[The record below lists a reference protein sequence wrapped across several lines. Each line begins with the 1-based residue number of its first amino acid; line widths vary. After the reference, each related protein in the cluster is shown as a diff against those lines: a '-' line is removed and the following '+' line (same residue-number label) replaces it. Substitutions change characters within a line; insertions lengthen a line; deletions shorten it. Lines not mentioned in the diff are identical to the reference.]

1 MITEVD
7 LSGTPC
13 FAPGTKLTGLRTFNF
28 IFGPNGSGKTT
39 ISNHIGTMNF
49 DSSNSEIEEVAV
61 FNRDY
66 IREAFR
72 TRPAP
77 GHITLGKDSSEAA
90 DEIDRLTTKLN
101 ELRETHATMR
111 ANIEAAKKREDALRK
126 ETQRKLTAR
135 RKALAQI
142 LSKYDGVLPS
152 RRTFIPGTNAALL
165 NKMLSHE
172 SQTNQHETT
181 TQHDIDSII
190 EQIKLI
196 PKAGATE
203 VQEPQI
209 PQSEYSLEVIEEL
222 LRRIPPLNTDS
233 EMAAFASAHHLTDW
247 ISKGLDL
254 LVEEEIPTCPF
265 CQRELTQ
272 SIITGL
278 KNLFNTERDTQL
290 ESIKQAKK
298 SISQHIEQVS
308 NLIEKLRSDPT
319 YNSIDFDGEIQAIS
333 DALTNVKLIED
344 RIELK
349 ELKPSTP
356 LSTGLASDPMQD
368 TEGYLNQVSNK
379 VKSYNQTIQAGRQ
392 KRTQMLTEVENS
404 LFDYL
409 TFTEFQ
415 TILAQHKEKLDDIIR
430 CKPSSTDINR
440 IESEITATQNS
451 IKAEETKLT
460 SVGSKMEFINEL
472 LTYIGFTS
480 FSLITP
486 PTTHANNDSASV
498 GQYVLIRHAADST
511 NVPIDTSTLSEG
523 ERTLLTFLYFITKY
537 YDDSGSPVNTTH
549 LPRTLLV
556 IDDPIASTDAE
567 TFFLITNIIRQ
578 LLKQVSDFHKIH
590 PVKQVVVTSH
600 NTRFLKEVAYSYLS
614 ENNNDDNIAGFYL
627 ISKTDDGSVISGPE
641 ATSRITNEY
650 NDLWAEI
657 RRCRNLIKST
667 QGRPVPSP
675 KLPLLGNVMR
685 RIIESYFLDIGEKG
699 TITSLG
705 LSTNKKVA
713 ILLAFCN
720 STSHS
725 AIGSE
730 IYEISSWKPMQLLNA
745 FEEVFSTIDDGA
757 HRGHY
762 EMMMRARTGDPTF
775 S

>member
-1 MITEVD
+1 M
-7 LSGTPC
+7 
-13 FAPGTKLTGLRTFNF
+13 
-28 IFGPNGSGKTT
+28 
-39 ISNHIGTMNF
+39 
-49 DSSNSEIEEVAV
+49 
-61 FNRDY
+61 
-66 IREAFR
+66 
-72 TRPAP
+72 
-77 GHITLGKDSSEAA
+77 
-90 DEIDRLTTKLN
+90 
-101 ELRETHATMR
+101 
-111 ANIEAAKKREDALRK
+111 
-126 ETQRKLTAR
+126 
-135 RKALAQI
+135 
-142 LSKYDGVLPS
+142 
-152 RRTFIPGTNAALL
+152 
-165 NKMLSHE
+165 
-172 SQTNQHETT
+172 
-181 TQHDIDSII
+181 
-190 EQIKLI
+190 KLI

-203 VQEPQI
+203 VPEPQVQ
-209 PQSEYSLEVIEEL
+209 QSEYSLETIEEI
-222 LRRIPPLNTDS
+222 LRKIPPLNNDS
-233 EMAAFASAHHLTDW
+233 EMAAFASAHDLSDW

-254 LVEEEIPTCPF
+254 LAKEQLSACPF

-278 KNLFNTERDTQL
+278 NNLFNTERETQL
-290 ESIKQAKK
+290 QSIKQARQ
-298 SISQHIEQVS
+298 SIGQHIEQVS
-308 NLIEKLRSDPT
+308 KLIDDLRSDPT
-319 YNSIDFDGEIQAIS
+319 YKSIEFDDEIQAIS

-368 TEGYLNQVSNK
+368 TERYLNQVSNK

-392 KRTQMLTEVENS
+392 KRTQMLTEVESS

-409 TFTEFQ
+409 TFVEFQ
-415 TILAQHKEKLDDIIR
+415 TNLTQYKEQLDEIIKT
-430 CKPSSTDINR
+430 KPSNTDIDH
-440 IESEITATQNS
+440 IESEITETQNR
-451 IKAEETKLT
+451 IKVEETKLT
-460 SVGSKMEFINEL
+460 SVGIKMEFINEL

-486 PTTHANNDSASV
+486 PTTHTNNSTATV
-498 GQYVLIRHAADST
+498 GQYVLIRHTTDGT

-537 YDDSGSPVNTTH
+537 YDDSGSPQNTTH
-549 LPRTLLV
+549 LPHTLLV

-578 LLKQVSDFHKIH
+578 LLKQISDFRETH
-590 PVKQVVVTSH
+590 PVKQVVITSH

-614 ENNNDDNIAGFYL
+614 NNNNDDNIAGFYL
-627 ISKTDDGSVISGPE
+627 ISKDEEGSVISGPE

-650 NDLWAEI
+650 NELWAEI

-667 QGRPVPSP
+667 KGRPIPSP
-675 KLPLLGNVMR
+675 KFPLLGNVMR

-699 TITSLG
+699 SITSLG

>member
-49 DSSNSEIEEVAV
+49 ESSDGEIEEVAV
-61 FNRDY
+61 FNRNY

-72 TRPAP
+72 TRQAP

-90 DEIDRLTTKLN
+90 DEIDRLTTTLN
-101 ELRETHATMR
+101 ELREKHATMR
-111 ANIEAAKKREDALRK
+111 AQIETANKNEETLRDR
-126 ETQRKLTAR
+126 TQKGLTKR
-135 RKALAQI
+135 RKALAAM
-142 LSKYDGVLPS
+142 LSKYDGLLPS
-152 RRTFIPGTNAALL
+152 RRTFIPGTNVTLL

-172 SQTNQHETT
+172 SQTIQDRTK
-181 TQHDIDSII
+181 TQQNLDSII
-190 EQIKLI
+190 EKMKLI

-203 VQEPQI
+203 VPEPQV
-209 PQSEYSLEVIEEL
+209 PQSEYSLETIEEI
-222 LRRIPPLNTDS
+222 LRKIPPLNNDS
-233 EMAAFASAHHLTDW
+233 EMAAFASAHDLSDW

-254 LVEEEIPTCPF
+254 LAKEQLSACPF

-278 KNLFNTERDTQL
+278 NNLFNTERETQL
-290 ESIKQAKK
+290 QSIKQARQ
-298 SISQHIEQVS
+298 SIGQHIEQVS
-308 NLIEKLRSDPT
+308 KLIDDLRSDPT
-319 YNSIDFDGEIQAIS
+319 YKSIEFDDEIQAIS

-368 TEGYLNQVSNK
+368 TERYLNQVSNK

-392 KRTQMLTEVENS
+392 KRTQMLTEVESS

-409 TFTEFQ
+409 TFVEFQ
-415 TILAQHKEKLDDIIR
+415 TNLTQYKEQLDEIIKT
-430 CKPSSTDINR
+430 KPSNTDIDH
-440 IESEITATQNS
+440 IESEITETQNR
-451 IKAEETKLT
+451 IKVEETKLT
-460 SVGSKMEFINEL
+460 SVGIKMEFINEL

-486 PTTHANNDSASV
+486 PTTHTNNSTATV
-498 GQYVLIRHAADST
+498 GQYVLIRHTTDGT

-537 YDDSGSPVNTTH
+537 YDDSGSPQNTTH
-549 LPRTLLV
+549 LPHTLLV

-578 LLKQVSDFHKIH
+578 LLKQISDFRETH
-590 PVKQVVVTSH
+590 PVKQVVITSH

-614 ENNNDDNIAGFYL
+614 NNNNGDNIAGFYL
-627 ISKTDDGSVISGPE
+627 ISKDEEGSVISGPE

-650 NDLWAEI
+650 NELWAEI

-667 QGRPVPSP
+667 KGRPIPSP
-675 KLPLLGNVMR
+675 KFPLLGNVMR

-699 TITSLG
+699 SITSLG

>member
-49 DSSNSEIEEVAV
+49 ESSNSEIEEVAV
-61 FNRDY
+61 FNRNY

-72 TRPAP
+72 TRQAP

-90 DEIDRLTTKLN
+90 DEIDRLTTILN
-101 ELRETHATMR
+101 ELREKHATMR
-111 ANIEAAKKREDALRK
+111 AQIETANKKEEALRNK
-126 ETQRKLTAR
+126 TQKDLTKR
-135 RKALAQI
+135 RKDLAQM
-142 LSKYDGVLPS
+142 LSEYDGLLPS
-152 RRTFIPGTNAALL
+152 RKTFIPGTNAALL
-165 NKMLSHE
+165 NKLLLHE
-172 SQTNQHETT
+172 SQTTQHETAT
-181 TQHDIDSII
+181 HLDIDTII
-190 EQIKLI
+190 EKIKLI
-196 PKAGATE
+196 PKTGATE
-203 VQEPQI
+203 VPEPQI
-209 PQSEYSLEVIEEL
+209 SQSEYSLEMIEEIL
-222 LRRIPPLNTDS
+222 KKTAPLNTDS
-233 EMAAFASAHHLTDW
+233 AMASFASTHDLTDW
-247 ISKGLDL
+247 ISKGLEL
-254 LVEEEIPTCPF
+254 LEEEEVATCPF

-278 KNLFNTERDTQL
+278 KDLFSTERETQL
-290 ESIKQAKK
+290 QSIKQARN
-298 SISQHIEQVS
+298 SIAQHITQVS
-308 NLIEKLRSDPT
+308 DLIETLRSDPT
-319 YNSIDFDGEIQAIS
+319 YKSIDFDRETRAIS
-333 DALTNVKLIED
+333 DALTNVKLIKEH
-344 RIELK
+344 IETK
-349 ELKPSTP
+349 ALKPSTP
-356 LSTGLASDPMQD
+356 QSTGLTNDPIQD
-368 TEGYLNQVSNK
+368 IERYLNQISNK
-379 VKSYNQTIQAGRQ
+379 VKSYNQTIRAGRQ
-392 KRTQMLTEVENS
+392 MRTEMLTEVENS

-409 TFTEFQ
+409 TFVEFKTNLTQ
-415 TILAQHKEKLDDIIR
+415 YKEELDEIINN
-430 CKPSSTDINR
+430 KPSNADVDG
-440 IESEITATQNS
+440 IENEIRATQNS
-451 IKAEETKLT
+451 IKLEETKLT
-460 SVGSKMEFINEL
+460 SVGTKMEFINEL

-486 PTTHANNDSASV
+486 PTTHTNNDSTSV

-511 NVPIDTSTLSEG
+511 NIPIDTSTLSEG

-578 LLKQVSDFHKIH
+578 LLKQVSDFGEIH
-590 PVKQVVVTSH
+590 PVKQIVVTSH

-614 ENNNDDNIAGFYL
+614 DNNNDDNVAGFYL

-650 NDLWAEI
+650 NDLWAEV
-657 RRCRNLIKST
+657 RRCRNLIKSA
-667 QGRPVPSP
+667 QDKHVPSP

-745 FEEVFSTIDDGA
+745 FEEVFSTIDNGA

>member
-39 ISNHIGTMNF
+39 ISKRIGTMNF
-49 DSSNSEIEEVAV
+49 ESSDSEIEEVAV

-72 TRPAP
+72 TRRAK
-77 GHITLGKDSSEAA
+77 GHITLGKESSEAA
-90 DEIDRLTTKLN
+90 DEIDRLTTTLN
-101 ELRETHATMR
+101 ELREKHATM
-111 ANIEAAKKREDALRK
+111 
-126 ETQRKLTAR
+126 
-135 RKALAQI
+135 LAQI
-142 LSKYDGVLPS
+142 ETANKNEETLRDRTQKGLAKRRKTLVEMLSKYDGLLPS
-152 RRTFIPGTNAALL
+152 RRSFIPGTNVALL

-172 SQTNQHETT
+172 SPTIQDETT
-181 TQHDIDSII
+181 IQHNIDSII
-190 EQIKLI
+190 EKIKLI

-209 PQSEYSLEVIEEL
+209 PQSEYSLETIEEL
-222 LRRIPPLNTDS
+222 LGKIPPLNNDS
-233 EMAAFASAHHLTDW
+233 EMAAFASAHDLSDW

-254 LVEEEIPTCPF
+254 LAEEELSTCPF

-278 KNLFNTERDTQL
+278 NNLFNTERETQL
-290 ESIKQAKK
+290 QSIKQAKQ
-298 SISQHIEQVS
+298 SIGEHIKQVS
-308 NLIEKLRSDPT
+308 SLIEKLRSDPT
-319 YNSIDFDGEIQAIS
+319 YKSIEFDGEIQAIS
-333 DALTNVKLIED
+333 DALTYIELIKD
-344 RIELK
+344 RIQLK
-349 ELKPSTP
+349 ELEPSTP
-356 LSTGLASDPMQD
+356 LSTGLTKDPMRE
-368 TEGYLNQVSNK
+368 TERYLNQVSNK
-379 VKSYNQTIQAGRQ
+379 VKSYNQTIRAGRDL
-392 KRTQMLTEVENS
+392 RNQMLTEVENS
-404 LFDYL
+404 LYDYL
-409 TFTEFQ
+409 TFVEFKTNLTQ
-415 TILAQHKEKLDDIIR
+415 YKEQLSEIIKT
-430 CKPSSTDINR
+430 KPSDTDIRN
-440 IESEITATQNS
+440 IESEITGTQNR

-460 SVGSKMEFINEL
+460 NVGIKMEFINEL
-472 LTYIGFTS
+472 LKYIGFTS

-486 PTTHANNDSASV
+486 PTTYTDNNTATV
-498 GQYVLIRHAADST
+498 GQYVLIRHTADGT

-537 YDDSGSPVNTTH
+537 YDDSESPQNTTH
-549 LPRTLLV
+549 LPHTLLV

-578 LLKQVSDFHKIH
+578 LLKQISDFHKTH
-590 PVKQVVVTSH
+590 PVKQVVITSH
-600 NTRFLKEVAYSYLS
+600 NTRFLKEVAYNYLS
-614 ENNNDDNIAGFYL
+614 DNNNADNIAGFYL
-627 ISKTDDGSVISGPE
+627 ISKDEGGSVISGPE

-657 RRCRNLIKST
+657 RRCRNLINST
-667 QGRPVPSP
+667 KGRRIPSP
-675 KLPLLGNVMR
+675 KFPLLGNVMR

-699 TITSLG
+699 SITSLG

-745 FEEVFSTIDDGA
+745 FEEVFSTIDNGA
-757 HRGHY
+757 HKGHY
-762 EMMMRARTGDPTF
+762 KMMMRARPGDPTF
-775 S
+775 N

>member
-7 LSGTPC
+7 LDGTPC
-13 FAPGTKLTGLRTFNF
+13 FAPGQKLTGLRTFNF

-39 ISNHIGTMNF
+39 ISNHIGTMNIE
-49 DSSNSEIEEVAV
+49 SINSEIEEVAV
-61 FNRDY
+61 FNRNY

-72 TRPAP
+72 TRQAP
-77 GHITLGKDSSEAA
+77 GHITLGRDSSEAA
-90 DEIDRLTTKLN
+90 DEIDRLTNTLD
-101 ELRETHATMR
+101 ELRKRHATMLET
-111 ANIEAAKKREDALRK
+111 IEAANKSEETLRNKTQK
-126 ETQRKLTAR
+126 ELSER

-142 LSKYDGVLPS
+142 LSKYDGLLPS
-152 RRTFIPGTNAALL
+152 RRTFIPGTNATLL
-165 NKMLSHE
+165 NRMLSHE
-172 SQTNQHETT
+172 SQTIQHESAT
-181 TQHDIDSII
+181 HLDIDTII
-190 EQIKLI
+190 EKMKLI
-196 PKAGATE
+196 PKTGATE
-203 VQEPQI
+203 VPEPRI
-209 PQSEYSLEVIEEL
+209 SQSEYSLEMIEEIL
-222 LRRIPPLNTDS
+222 NKTAPLNTDS
-233 EMAAFASAHHLTDW
+233 EMAAFASAHNLTDW
-247 ISKGLDL
+247 ISKGLEL
-254 LVEEEIPTCPF
+254 LEEEELPTCPF

-278 KNLFNTERDTQL
+278 KNLFSTERETQL
-290 ESIKQAKK
+290 QSIKQARN
-298 SISQHIEQVS
+298 SIGQHISQVS
-308 NLIEKLRSDPT
+308 NLIETLRIDPT
-319 YNSIDFDGEIQAIS
+319 YKSIDFDRETQAIS
-333 DALTNVKLIED
+333 DALTNVKLIKD
-344 RIELK
+344 SIGLK

-356 LSTGLASDPMQD
+356 QSTGLTNDPMQD
-368 TEGYLNQVSNK
+368 IERYLNQVSNK
-379 VKSYNQTIQAGRQ
+379 VKSYNQTIRAGRQ
-392 KRTQMLTEVENS
+392 MRTEMLTEVENS

-409 TFTEFQ
+409 TFVEFKTNLTQ
-415 TILAQHKEKLDDIIR
+415 YKEELDEIINN
-430 CKPSSTDINR
+430 KPSNADVDS
-440 IESEITATQNS
+440 IENEIRATQNR
-451 IKAEETKLT
+451 IKVEETKLT
-460 SVGSKMEFINEL
+460 SVGTKMEFINEL

-486 PTTHANNDSASV
+486 PTTHTNNDSTSV

-511 NVPIDTSTLSEG
+511 NIPIDTSTLSEG

-578 LLKQVSDFHKIH
+578 LLKQVSDFGEIH
-590 PVKQVVVTSH
+590 PVKQIVVTSH

-614 ENNNDDNIAGFYL
+614 DKNNDDNVAGFYL

-657 RRCRNLIKST
+657 RRCRNLIKSA
-667 QGRPVPSP
+667 QDKHVPSP

-745 FEEVFSTIDDGA
+745 FEEVFSTIDNGA

>member
-7 LSGTPC
+7 LSRKPC

-39 ISNHIGTMNF
+39 ISNHIGEMNF
-49 DSSNSEIEEVAV
+49 ESSDSEIEEVAV

-72 TRPAP
+72 TRQAP
-77 GHITLGKDSSEAA
+77 GHITLGKESSEAA
-90 DEIDRLTTKLN
+90 DEIDRLTTTLN
-101 ELRETHATMR
+101 ELRENHATMR
-111 ANIEAAKKREDALRK
+111 AQIETANKNEETLRNK
-126 ETQRKLTAR
+126 TQKGLTER
-135 RKALAQI
+135 RKTLAEM
-142 LSKYDGVLPS
+142 LSKYDGLLPS
-152 RRTFIPGTNAALL
+152 RRSFIPGTNAALL

-172 SQTNQHETT
+172 SQTIQDETT
-181 TQHDIDSII
+181 TLHNIDSII
-190 EQIKLI
+190 EKIKLI

-203 VQEPQI
+203 VPEPQI
-209 PQSEYSLEVIEEL
+209 PQSEYSLETIEEL
-222 LRRIPPLNTDS
+222 LRKIPPLNNDS
-233 EMAAFASAHHLTDW
+233 KMAAFASAHNLTDW

-254 LVEEEIPTCPF
+254 LAEEEISACPF

-278 KNLFNTERDTQL
+278 NNLFNTERETQL
-290 ESIKQAKK
+290 QSIKQAKD
-298 SISQHIEQVS
+298 SIGEHIKQVS
-308 NLIEKLRSDPT
+308 SLIETLRSDPT
-319 YNSIDFDGEIQAIS
+319 YKSIEFDGEIQALS
-333 DALTNVKLIED
+333 DALTNIKLIKD
-344 RIELK
+344 RIQLK
-349 ELKPSTP
+349 ELKPSSS
-356 LSTGLASDPMQD
+356 LSTELTKDPMQE
-368 TEGYLNQVSNK
+368 TEKYLDQVSKK
-379 VKSYNQTIQAGRQ
+379 VQSYNQTIQAGRYT
-392 KRTQMLTEVENS
+392 RNQMLNEVENS
-404 LFDYL
+404 LYDYL
-409 TFTEFQ
+409 TFVEFK
-415 TILAQHKEKLDDIIR
+415 TDLTQHKEQLDEIIKT
-430 CKPSSTDINR
+430 KPSNTDLSN
-440 IESEITATQNS
+440 IEREITVTQNR

-460 SVGSKMEFINEL
+460 SVGIKMEFINDL

-486 PTTHANNDSASV
+486 PTTHTDNNSATV
-498 GQYVLIRHAADST
+498 GQYVLIRHTAEGT

-537 YDDSGSPVNTTH
+537 YDDSGSPQNTTH
-549 LPRTLLV
+549 LPHTLLV

-578 LLKQVSDFHKIH
+578 LLKQISDFHKTH
-590 PVKQVVVTSH
+590 PVRQVIITSH

-614 ENNNDDNIAGFYL
+614 NDNNDDNIAGFYL
-627 ISKTDDGSVISGPE
+627 ISKDEGGSVISGPE

-657 RRCRNLIKST
+657 RRCRNLIKSKKG
-667 QGRPVPSP
+667 QAIPSP
-675 KLPLLGNVMR
+675 KFPLLGNVMR

-762 EMMMRARTGDPTF
+762 EMMMRARPGDPTF
-775 S
+775 N

>member
-72 TRPAP
+72 TRQAP

-298 SISQHIEQVS
+298 SISLKS
-308 NLIEKLRSDPT
+308 NRETQERSDIQFHRFRWR
-319 YNSIDFDGEIQAIS
+319 NS
-333 DALTNVKLIED
+333 
-344 RIELK
+344 
-349 ELKPSTP
+349 
-356 LSTGLASDPMQD
+356 
-368 TEGYLNQVSNK
+368 SN
-379 VKSYNQTIQAGRQ
+379 
-392 KRTQMLTEVENS
+392 
-404 LFDYL
+404 F
-409 TFTEFQ
+409 
-415 TILAQHKEKLDDIIR
+415 
-430 CKPSSTDINR
+430 
-440 IESEITATQNS
+440 
-451 IKAEETKLT
+451 
-460 SVGSKMEFINEL
+460 
-472 LTYIGFTS
+472 
-480 FSLITP
+480 
-486 PTTHANNDSASV
+486 
-498 GQYVLIRHAADST
+498 
-511 NVPIDTSTLSEG
+511 
-523 ERTLLTFLYFITKY
+523 
-537 YDDSGSPVNTTH
+537 
-549 LPRTLLV
+549 
-556 IDDPIASTDAE
+556 
-567 TFFLITNIIRQ
+567 
-578 LLKQVSDFHKIH
+578 
-590 PVKQVVVTSH
+590 
-600 NTRFLKEVAYSYLS
+600 
-614 ENNNDDNIAGFYL
+614 
-627 ISKTDDGSVISGPE
+627 
-641 ATSRITNEY
+641 
-650 NDLWAEI
+650 
-657 RRCRNLIKST
+657 
-667 QGRPVPSP
+667 
-675 KLPLLGNVMR
+675 
-685 RIIESYFLDIGEKG
+685 
-699 TITSLG
+699 
-705 LSTNKKVA
+705 
-713 ILLAFCN
+713 
-720 STSHS
+720 
-725 AIGSE
+725 
-730 IYEISSWKPMQLLNA
+730 
-745 FEEVFSTIDDGA
+745 
-757 HRGHY
+757 
-762 EMMMRARTGDPTF
+762 
-775 S
+775 